1 MATIVITHSQP
12 KSDDVVTVFIHP
24 TSRLPITSNI
34 YTHTQTLRTK
44 SKSENQN
51 KVQSNR
57 LNFLL
62 KSSFSTGTPP
72 LDSSRKHFER
82 VSVMDPDLSLLEI
95 SGEDDSLL
103 LIPNDDAS
111 MLSSSSSSNNNNNN
125 NNNYFLCSP
134 LQIHGS
140 KRSVH
145 PPSLGPPIG

>member
-1 MATIVITHSQP
+1 MTWSLSSSTQHPACQSLQIYKHYITHKKQ
-12 KSDDVVTVFIHP
+12 K
-24 TSRLPITSNI
+24 R
-34 YTHTQTLRTK
+34 K
-44 SKSENQN
+44 SKRGPKQPFKLPS
-51 KVQSNR
+51 
-57 LNFLL
+57 F

-103 LIPNDDAS
+103 LIPNDDSS
-111 MLSSSSSSNNNNNN
+111 MLSNN

-145 PPSLGPPIG
+145 PPTLGPPIG